1 MSSSNGTP
9 VRGGH
14 ATRAYADVPTPAL
27 LIDLERLEAN
37 LHRMQERARR
47 AGVKL
52 RPHAKTHKSVAV
64 ARRQL
69 ELGAA
74 GLTVAKV
81 SEAVA
86 LLPSGVR
93 DLFVCTPVV
102 DEEKL
107 RQLARLVAE
116 GVRVRVAVDHPV
128 HVERLLA
135 VFGEDI
141 PLEVMVEVDT
151 GQHRAGLAP
160 DAAVAFTQWV
170 LSWRPQVRVAGL
182 FTHEGHVYG
191 GATVEEMRRLAE
203 AAQRAMLEAGRALS
217 ARTGRTFELSVGCT
231 PALLVGEILPG
242 ITEIRP
248 GVYAYF
254 DRSQALVRGEWE
266 SCAATVLATVM
277 TVRDGERLV
286 LDAGA
291 KALGSDPVNTGPP
304 GRHPGYGV
312 LKDHP
317 ACFVTRVSDEH
328 GIITPWT
335 AALVVGD
342 RVEVIPNHICPVVN
356 LYDRAYAVRN
366 GRVVGE
372 LDIAARGCS
381 R

>member
-1 MSSSNGTP
+1 MSTSNGRSDRSGRTD
-9 VRGGH
+9 RLYGE
-14 ATRAYADVPTPAL
+14 VPTPAL
-27 LIDLERLEAN
+27 LIDLDRLEAN
-37 LHRMQERARR
+37 LRRMQERADR

-69 ELGAA
+69 ALGAA

-86 LLPSGVR
+86 LVPSGVR

-102 DEEKL
+102 DEDKL

-116 GVRVRVAVDHPV
+116 GVRVRVAVDHPL
-128 HVERLLA
+128 HIERLVA
-135 VFGEDI
+135 VFGDKVPFEAMI
-141 PLEVMVEVDT
+141 EVDT

-160 DAAVAFTQWV
+160 DAAVAFAKWV
-170 LSWRPQVRVAGL
+170 LHQRPQVRVAGL

-203 AAQRAMLEAGRALS
+203 AAQRAMLEAGRAL
-217 ARTGRTFELSVGCT
+217 AAHTGHPLELSIGCT
-231 PALLVGEILPG
+231 PALLVTDILPG

-254 DRSQALVRGEWE
+254 DRSQALVRGEWDA
-266 SCAATVLATVM
+266 CAATVLATVM

-291 KALGSDPVNTGPP
+291 KALGSDPVNTGLP

-317 ACFVTRVSDEH
+317 ACIVARVSDEH
-328 GIITPWT
+328 GVVTPWT
-335 AALVVGD
+335 ADLAVGD

-356 LYDRAYAVRN
+356 LYDRAYAVQG